1 MKNIL
6 ITGLV
11 IFFSFQ
17 GWSQTI
23 TLESFAS
30 GFSAPVDIAHAGDD
44 RLFVVEKGGRIK
56 ILNADGTIEATP
68 FLDISSLVSN
78 GSEQGL
84 LGLAFHPDYANNGY
98 FYVNYTKTVGSNLY
112 TQISRFSVNHSS
124 ICKGW
129 RIPPGW

>member
-78 GSEQGL
+78 GS
-84 LGLAFHPDYANNGY
+84 
-98 FYVNYTKTVGSNLY
+98 
-112 TQISRFSVNHSS
+112 
-124 ICKGW
+124 
-129 RIPPGW
+129 